1 MGTRRVEALMLPRG
15 RTPHSLRQHISRE
28 HRLST
33 GPCASPTRNSQPVRD
48 TDTYTGVQPAT
59 TGKGPEGSRWGDASL
74 GPGAVSEKTFQ
85 RMGSLRS
92 LRHEEGTG
100 ANQMRE
106 KQSRQ
111 TDPCTSTDIG
121 EYGKIWEWLN

>member
-1 MGTRRVEALMLPRG
+1 MITDYPLGPVPVPPET
-15 RTPHSLRQHISRE
+15 HSQLETQTH
-28 HRLST
+28 T
-33 GPCASPTRNSQPVRD
+33 QVCSQLLL
-48 TDTYTGVQPAT
+48 GKVQRAAD
-59 TGKGPEGSRWGDASL
+59 GGDASL

-100 ANQMRE
+100 TNQTRG

-121 EYGKIWEWLN
+121 EHGKLWEWLN